1 MEWLWSQWPQVA
13 AEILS
18 SSYTVLFLDYDGTLT
33 RIAPSPEQATLPA
46 STRSVLREISHHPR
60 ITVAVV
66 SERPLNELR
75 RRVGVRSLIYI
86 GNHGQEVWQVGRQ
99 TKVIVPRSFQETVA
113 HIRSQ
118 LASVVADI
126 PGVLVED
133 KGLSVSLHY
142 SLVST
147 ELERHLMGRFA
158 CEILPLVRSSEL
170 TVLYGR
176 KVIELCP
183 RLNWIKGH
191 AALWL
196 MKEIHRRSVLPVYIG
211 DDRTDE
217 DAFRALAEGITIRVG
232 AHEGSKAHYYVR
244 DVKEVIAL
252 LRWIAQPS
260 QRDSDGPHG
269 RRSR

>member
-1 MEWLWSQWPQVA
+1 MEQLRSQWPQVA
-13 AEILS
+13 AEIVS
-18 SSYTVLFLDYDGTLT
+18 SSHTLLLLDYDGTLM
-33 RIAPSPEQATLPA
+33 RIAPTPGQATLPG
-46 STRSVLREISHHPR
+46 STRSVLRALSHHPR
-60 ITVAVV
+60 ITVAVI
-66 SERPLNELR
+66 SERPINELR
-75 RRVGVRSLIYI
+75 RRVGVRNLIYI
-86 GNHGQEVWQVGRQ
+86 GNHGWEMWQVGRQ

-142 SLVST
+142 RLVPT
-147 ELERHLMGRFA
+147 ELERHLIGRFA

-196 MKEIHRRSVLPVYIG
+196 MKEIHRRSVLPIYIG
-211 DDRTDE
+211 DDHADE
-217 DAFRALAEGITIRVG
+217 GAFGAPPDGITIRIG
-232 AHEGSKAHYYVR
+232 AHVGSRAHYYVR
-244 DVKEVIAL
+244 DVKDMIAF
-252 LRWIAQPS
+252 LRWMATTCFT
-260 QRDSDGPHG
+260 
-269 RRSR
+269 